1 MLDFSLVLEAEM
13 EKYALIINENT
24 KECNVGLGTNE
35 TYYQSIG
42 MTLMDV
48 EQAYNGNWYLLGYAP
63 EKSALSKEEQ
73 RENRARA
80 YQQEVDP
87 ITAHIQRLRDEEGTE
102 KEVAELINERALK
115 VEEIKQ
121 RYPYQ
126 VEESNNYDSMLSEDE
141 SEVI

>member
-1 MLDFSLVLEAEM
+1 M

-24 KECNVGLGTNE
+24 KECDVGLGTNE

-42 MTLMDV
+42 MALMDV

-63 EKSALSKEEQ
+63 EKPAPTEEEQ
-73 RENRARA
+73 RENRASA

-87 ITAHIQRLRDEEGTE
+87 ITSHIQRLRDEEQTE
-102 KEVAELINERALK
+102 EVIAEINELINERALK

-121 RYPYQ
+121 RYPYPE
-126 VEESNNYDSMLSEDE
+126 VENG
-141 SEVI
+141 